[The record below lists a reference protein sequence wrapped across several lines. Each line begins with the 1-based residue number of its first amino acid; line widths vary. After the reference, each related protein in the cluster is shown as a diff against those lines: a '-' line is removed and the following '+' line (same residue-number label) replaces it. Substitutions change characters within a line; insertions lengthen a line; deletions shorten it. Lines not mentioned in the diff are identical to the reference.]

1 MRLRRT
7 NLGPVLERDGE
18 VIVLDDDWDDLFRL
32 DDIDAHLAAAQGT
45 PSGGGEVT
53 LAPVGRQ
60 EVWAAGITY
69 YASRD
74 ARMEESESSGSADV
88 YQRCYDAERPELF
101 LKATPHRVV
110 GPGQPVRIRRDSH
123 WNVPEPE
130 LTLAISATGKV
141 FGYTIGNDMSSRDIE
156 GANPLYLPQ
165 AKIYDGCAALGPA
178 ILITDTPPAG
188 DCSIAL
194 LIERHGAEVFTGAT
208 TVSRIRR
215 TFAELVEY
223 LHRDST
229 FPDGCFLLTGTGV
242 VPPPDFTLEV
252 GDVITITIDGIGSLT
267 NPVEQAGPERR
278 HRPRSS
284 AVERRIPA

>member
-7 NLGPVLERDGE
+7 TVGPVLERDGKI
-18 VIVLDDDWDDLFRL
+18 VVLDDDWDDLFRL
-32 DDIDAHLAAAQGT
+32 DDIAAHLATVEGR
-45 PSGGGEVT
+45 PSGGGAVT

-74 ARMEESESSGSADV
+74 ARMEESGSSGSADV

-130 LTLAISATGKV
+130 LALAISAAGKV

-165 AKIYDGCAALGPA
+165 AKTYDGCAALGPA
-178 ILITDTPPAG
+178 IVITDTPPAG
-188 DCSIAL
+188 HCTIAL
-194 LIERHGAEVFTGAT
+194 CIERDGTEVFAGAT

-215 TFAELVEY
+215 SYAELVEY
-223 LHRDST
+223 LHRAST

-242 VPPPDFTLEV
+242 VPPSDFTLEV
-252 GDVITITIDGIGSLT
+252 GDEITITIDGIGTLT
-267 NPVEQAGPERR
+267 NPVARARMP
-278 HRPRSS
+278 PL
-284 AVERRIPA
+284 VTK